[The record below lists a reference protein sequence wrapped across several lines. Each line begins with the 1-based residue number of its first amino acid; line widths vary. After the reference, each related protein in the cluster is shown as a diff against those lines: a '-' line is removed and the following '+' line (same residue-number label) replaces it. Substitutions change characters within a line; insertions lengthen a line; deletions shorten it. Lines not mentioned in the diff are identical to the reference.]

1 MVEGPQYSRLDSTR
15 RSKMPMIDVTSA
27 AGTFA
32 DKPALTKALA
42 EAMMRWEKVP
52 PIDFFSANTAAFVH
66 ELPPDSL
73 SNARGDANYIRV
85 EILTPVGILDREKKL
100 GVVKEMTEIVAGA
113 AGDPT
118 VADRTW
124 VLISEA
130 PDGGWGING
139 HAYLNAEIAD
149 SARRILAGG

>member
-1 MVEGPQYSRLDSTR
+1 
-15 RSKMPMIDVTSA
+15 MPMIDVTA
-27 AGTFA
+27 ARRTFG

-52 PIDFFSANTAAFVH
+52 PIDFFSANTAAFIH
-66 ELPPDSL
+66 ELPADSL
-73 SNARGDANYIRV
+73 SNARGDTNYIRIEV
-85 EILTPVGILDREKKL
+85 LTPVGILDREKKL
-100 GVVKEMTEIVAGA
+100 GVVREMTEIVAAA

-124 VLISEA
+124 VLISES

-139 HAYLNAEIAD
+139 RAYLNSEIAD
-149 SARRILAGG
+149 TARKILSGG